1 MTEVFVA
8 GIGMTGFGRFPGETI
23 ESLALP
29 ACLDALT
36 DAAVT
41 AADVDAVYCGNVYGG
56 MLAAQRIAGQLG
68 LTGRPA
74 YNVEAA
80 CFSSAVALHLAVQ
93 AIGAGQ
99 IRTALVAG
107 VEQLSALGRGGLRLN
122 ATDPD
127 IAQGLTMAAA
137 YAMRAQ
143 AYLAATRATPRDLA
157 AVAAKNRGNGSL
169 NPRAQFR
176 TPATIDEVLASRPI
190 ADPLTLLQCC
200 GTGDGAAA
208 VVISRRPGP
217 AARPVQITASVVTS
231 GTTGRHD
238 LTREPLTERA
248 ARAAYAQAGIG
259 PADLG
264 IIELHD
270 AFSIAELLYY
280 EALGLCG
287 YGEAAD
293 LLRSG
298 ATARDGDCPVN
309 ASGGLLARGHPLGAT
324 GLAQVTEVTSQL
336 RGTADALIRR
346 PRHGLTHCTGG
357 GITGYDHAVCA
368 IHVLSAARARRG
380 PTAARL
386 RR

>member
-1 MTEVFVA
+1 MTDVFVA
-8 GIGMTGFGRFPGETI
+8 GIGMIGFGRFPGETI

-29 ACLDALT
+29 ACLSALT

-41 AADVDAVYCGNVYGG
+41 AEDVDAVYCGNVYGG
-56 MLAAQRIAGQLG
+56 MLPAQRIAGQLG
-68 LTGRPA
+68 LTGRPG

-80 CFSSAVALHLAVQ
+80 CSSSAVALHLAVQ
-93 AIGAGQ
+93 AIRAGQ

-107 VEQLSALGRGGLRLN
+107 VEQLSVFGRGGLRLN

-127 IAQGLTMAAA
+127 ITQGLTMPAA

-143 AYLAATRATPRDLA
+143 AYLAATGATVQDLA
-157 AVAAKNRGNGSL
+157 AVAVKNRSNGSL

-176 TPATIDEVLASRPI
+176 KPATIDDVLASRPI

-208 VVISRRPGP
+208 VVVSQQPGP
-217 AARPVQITASVVTS
+217 ATQPVQITASVVTS
-231 GTTGRHD
+231 GTIGQHD
-238 LTREPLTERA
+238 LTREPLTERTVC
-248 ARAAYAQAGIG
+248 AAYAQAGIG
-259 PADLG
+259 PADIG
-264 IIELHD
+264 TVELHD

-287 YGEAAD
+287 YGQAPG

-298 ATARDGDCPVN
+298 ATARDGACPVN

-324 GLAQVTEVTSQL
+324 GIAQAVEVTGQL
-336 RGTADALIRR
+336 RGTADTLTRR

-357 GITGYDHAVCA
+357 GITGYDHAACT
-368 IHVLSAARARRG
+368 IHILSAA
-380 PTAARL
+380 
-386 RR
+386 

>member
-1 MTEVFVA
+1 MTGVFVA
-8 GIGMTGFGRFPGETI
+8 GIGMISFGRFPGETV

-29 ACLDALT
+29 ACLGALT

-41 AADVDAVYCGNVYGG
+41 AEDIDAIYCGNVYGG
-56 MLAAQRIAGQLG
+56 MLLAQRIAGQLG
-68 LTGRPA
+68 LTGRPG

-80 CFSSAVALHLAVQ
+80 CSSSAVALHLAVQ
-93 AIGAGQ
+93 AIRAGY
-99 IRTALVAG
+99 IRAALVTG
-107 VEQLSALGRGGLRLN
+107 IEQLSVSGGGLRLN
-122 ATDPD
+122 AADPD
-127 IAQGLTMAAA
+127 IAQGLTMPAV

-143 AYLAATRATPRDLA
+143 AYLAATGATAQDLA
-157 AVAAKNRGNGSL
+157 AVAVKNRGNGSL

-176 TPATIDEVLASRPI
+176 KPATVDEVLTSRPI

-208 VVISRRPGP
+208 VVISQHPGP
-217 AARPVQITASVVTS
+217 AAHPVQITASVATS
-231 GTTGRHD
+231 GTIGQHD
-238 LTREPLTERA
+238 LTREPLTERT
-248 ARAAYAQAGIG
+248 ARAAYAEAGIG
-259 PADLG
+259 PGDIG
-264 IIELHD
+264 TIELHD

-287 YGEAAD
+287 YGEAAG

-324 GLAQVTEVTSQL
+324 GIAQVAEVTSQL
-336 RGTADALIRR
+336 RGTADTLSRR

-357 GITGYDHAVCA
+357 GITGYDHAACT
-368 IHVLSAARARRG
+368 IHILSAV
-380 PTAARL
+380 
-386 RR
+386 

>member
-1 MTEVFVA
+1 MTGVFVA
-8 GIGMTGFGRFPGETI
+8 GTGMIGFGRFPGETI

-36 DAAVT
+36 EAAVT
-41 AADVDAVYCGNVYGG
+41 AEDIDAVYCGNVYGG
-56 MLAAQRIAGQLG
+56 MLPAQRIAGQLG

-74 YNVEAA
+74 YNAEAA
-80 CFSSAVALHLAVQ
+80 CSSSAVALHLAVQ
-93 AIGAGQ
+93 AIRAGQ

-107 VEQLSALGRGGLRLN
+107 VEQLSVFGRGGLRLN
-122 ATDPD
+122 AADPD
-127 IAQGLTMAAA
+127 IIQGLTMPAA

-143 AYLAATRATPRDLA
+143 AYLAATGATAHDLA
-157 AVAAKNRGNGSL
+157 AVAVKNRGNGSL

-176 TPATIDEVLASRPI
+176 RPATIDEVLASRPI

-208 VVISRRPGP
+208 VVISRHPGP
-217 AARPVQITASVVTS
+217 AAQPVQITASVATS
-231 GTTGRHD
+231 GTTGQHD

-259 PADLG
+259 PADIG
-264 IIELHD
+264 TVELHD

-287 YGEAAD
+287 YGEAAS

-298 ATARDGDCPVN
+298 ATGREGRCPVN
-309 ASGGLLARGHPLGAT
+309 AGGGLLARGHPLGAT
-324 GLAQVTEVTSQL
+324 GLAQVAEVTSQL
-336 RGTADALIRR
+336 RGTAAPTLPRR

-357 GITGYDHAVCA
+357 GITGYDHAACT
-368 IHVLSAARARRG
+368 IHILSAA
-380 PTAARL
+380 
-386 RR
+386 

>member
-1 MTEVFVA
+1 MTGVFVA
-8 GIGMTGFGRFPGETI
+8 GIGMIGFGRFPGETV

-41 AADVDAVYCGNVYGG
+41 AEDIDAVYCGNVYGG
-56 MLAAQRIAGQLG
+56 MLPAQRIAGQLG

-80 CFSSAVALHLAVQ
+80 CSSSAVALHLAVQ
-93 AIGAGQ
+93 AIRAGQ
-99 IRTALVAG
+99 IRIALVAG
-107 VEQLSALGRGGLRLN
+107 VEQLSVFGRGGLRLN

-127 IAQGLTMAAA
+127 ITQGLTMPAA

-143 AYLAATRATPRDLA
+143 AYLAATGATAQDLA

-176 TPATIDEVLASRPI
+176 KPATIDEVLASRPI

-200 GTGDGAAA
+200 GSGDGAAA
-208 VVISRRPGP
+208 VVISRHPGP
-217 AARPVQITASVVTS
+217 AARPVQITASAATS
-231 GTTGRHD
+231 GTIGQHD
-238 LTREPLTERA
+238 LTREPLIERT

-259 PADLG
+259 PAG
-264 IIELHD
+264 IGTVELHD

-287 YGEAAD
+287 YGQAPG

-324 GLAQVTEVTSQL
+324 GIAQVVEVTSQL
-336 RGTADALIRR
+336 RGTADTLARR

-357 GITGYDHAVCA
+357 GITGYDHAACT
-368 IHVLSAARARRG
+368 IHILSAA
-380 PTAARL
+380 
-386 RR
+386 

>member
-1 MTEVFVA
+1 MTGVFVA
-8 GIGMTGFGRFPGETI
+8 GIGMISFGRFPGETI

-36 DAAVT
+36 DAAV
-41 AADVDAVYCGNVYGG
+41 AADDVDAVYCGNVYGG
-56 MLAAQRIAGQLG
+56 MLPAQRIAGQLG
-68 LTGRPA
+68 LTGRPG

-80 CFSSAVALHLAVQ
+80 CSSSAVALHLAVE
-93 AIGAGQ
+93 AIRAGQ

-107 VEQLSALGRGGLRLN
+107 VEQLSVFGRGGQRLN

-127 IAQGLTMAAA
+127 IIQGMTMPAA

-143 AYLAATRATPRDLA
+143 AYLAAVGATAQDLA
-157 AVAAKNRGNGSL
+157 AVAVKNRGNGSL

-176 TPATIDEVLASRPI
+176 KPATIDEVLASRPI

-208 VVISRRPGP
+208 VVISQHPGP
-217 AARPVQITASVVTS
+217 AAHPVQIMASVATS
-231 GTTGRHD
+231 GTTGQHD
-238 LTREPLTERA
+238 LTREPLTERT

-259 PADLG
+259 PADIG
-264 IIELHD
+264 TVELHD

-287 YGEAAD
+287 YGQAPG

-298 ATARDGDCPVN
+298 ATARGGACPVN

-324 GLAQVTEVTSQL
+324 GIAQVVEVTSQL
-336 RGTADALIRR
+336 RGTACTSTRR
-346 PRHGLTHCTGG
+346 PHHGLTHCTGG
-357 GITGYDHAVCA
+357 GITGYDHAACT
-368 IHVLSAARARRG
+368 IHILSA
-380 PTAARL
+380 P
-386 RR
+386 

>member
-1 MTEVFVA
+1 MTDVFVA
-8 GIGMTGFGRFPGETI
+8 GIGMIGFGRFPAETI

-41 AADVDAVYCGNVYGG
+41 AEDIDAVYCGNVYGG
-56 MLAAQRIAGQLG
+56 MLPAQRIAGRLG
-68 LTGRPA
+68 LTGRPG

-80 CFSSAVALHLAVQ
+80 CSSSAVALHLAVQ
-93 AIGAGQ
+93 AIRAGQ

-107 VEQLSALGRGGLRLN
+107 VEQLSVFGRGGLRLN

-127 IAQGLTMAAA
+127 ITQGLTMPAA

-143 AYLAATRATPRDLA
+143 AYLAATGATAQDLA
-157 AVAAKNRGNGSL
+157 AVAVKNRGNGSL

-176 TPATIDEVLASRPI
+176 TPATIDDVLASRPI

-208 VVISRRPGP
+208 VVISRHPGP
-217 AARPVQITASVVTS
+217 AAQPVQITASVATS
-231 GTTGRHD
+231 GTTGQHD
-238 LTREPLTERA
+238 LTREPLTERT

-259 PADLG
+259 PADIG
-264 IIELHD
+264 AVELHD

-287 YGEAAD
+287 YGQAPG

-324 GLAQVTEVTSQL
+324 GIAQVTEVTSQL
-336 RGTADALIRR
+336 RGTVGTLARR

-357 GITGYDHAVCA
+357 GITGYDHAACT
-368 IHVLSAARARRG
+368 IHILSAA
-380 PTAARL
+380 
-386 RR
+386 

>member
-1 MTEVFVA
+1 MTDVFVA
-8 GIGMTGFGRFPGETI
+8 GIGMIGFGRFPGETI

-29 ACLDALT
+29 ACLNALT

-41 AADVDAVYCGNVYGG
+41 AADIDAVYCGNVYGG
-56 MLAAQRIAGQLG
+56 MLPAQRIAGHLE
-68 LTGRPA
+68 LTGLPG

-80 CFSSAVALHLAVQ
+80 CSSSAVALHLAVQ
-93 AIGAGQ
+93 AIRAGH
-99 IRTALVAG
+99 IGTALVIG
-107 VEQLSALGRGGLRLN
+107 VEQLSVFGRGGLRLN
-122 ATDPD
+122 ASDPD
-127 IAQGLTMAAA
+127 ITQGLTMPAV

-143 AYLAATRATPRDLA
+143 AYLAATGATTQDLA
-157 AVAAKNRGNGSL
+157 AVAVKNRGNGSL

-176 TPATIDEVLASRPI
+176 EPVTIDEVLASRPI

-208 VVISRRPGP
+208 VVISQHPGP
-217 AARPVQITASVVTS
+217 AAQPVQITASVATS
-231 GTTGRHD
+231 GTIGQHD
-238 LTREPLTERA
+238 LTREPLTTRT

-259 PADLG
+259 PADIG
-264 IIELHD
+264 TVELHD

-287 YGEAAD
+287 FGEAPG

-298 ATARDGDCPVN
+298 ATARTGDCPVN

-324 GLAQVTEVTSQL
+324 GIAQVAEITSQL
-336 RGTADALIRR
+336 RGTADTLTRR

-357 GITGYDHAVCA
+357 GITGYDHAACT
-368 IHVLSAARARRG
+368 IHILSAA
-380 PTAARL
+380 
-386 RR
+386 

>member
-1 MTEVFVA
+1 MTDVFVA
-8 GIGMTGFGRFPGETI
+8 GIGMIGFGRFPGETI

-41 AADVDAVYCGNVYGG
+41 AADIDAVYCGNVYGG
-56 MLAAQRIAGQLG
+56 MLPAQRIAGQLG
-68 LTGRPA
+68 LTGRPC

-80 CFSSAVALHLAVQ
+80 CSSSAVALHLAVQ
-93 AIGAGQ
+93 GVSAGH
-99 IRTALVAG
+99 IRAALVTG
-107 VEQLSALGRGGLRLN
+107 VEQLSVFGRGGLRLN

-127 IAQGLTMAAA
+127 IIQGLTMPAV

-143 AYLAATRATPRDLA
+143 AYLAATGATAQDLA
-157 AVAAKNRGNGSL
+157 AVAVKNRGNGSL

-176 TPATIDEVLASRPI
+176 KPATIDEVLTSRPI

-208 VVISRRPGP
+208 AVISQHRGP
-217 AARPVQITASVVTS
+217 AAQPVQVTASVATS
-231 GTTGRHD
+231 GTIGQHD
-238 LTREPLTERA
+238 LTREPLTERT
-248 ARAAYAQAGIG
+248 ARAAYTQAGIR
-259 PADLG
+259 PADIG
-264 IIELHD
+264 TVELHD

-287 YGEAAD
+287 YGEAAS

-324 GLAQVTEVTSQL
+324 GIAQVAEVTGQL
-336 RGTADALIRR
+336 RGTAATLPRR
-346 PRHGLTHCTGG
+346 RRHGLTHCTGG
-357 GITGYDHAVCA
+357 GITGYDHAVCT
-368 IHVLSAARARRG
+368 IHILSAA
-380 PTAARL
+380 
-386 RR
+386 

>member
-1 MTEVFVA
+1 MTDVFVA
-8 GIGMTGFGRFPGETI
+8 GIGMIGFGRFPGETI

-41 AADVDAVYCGNVYGG
+41 AQDIDAVYCGNVYGG
-56 MLAAQRIAGQLG
+56 MLPAQRIAGQLG
-68 LTGRPA
+68 LTGRPG

-80 CFSSAVALHLAVQ
+80 CSSSAMALHLAVQ
-93 AIGAGQ
+93 AIRAGQ

-107 VEQLSALGRGGLRLN
+107 VEQLSVFGRGGLRLN

-127 IAQGLTMAAA
+127 ITQGLTMPAV

-143 AYLAATRATPRDLA
+143 AYLAATRATAQDLA
-157 AVAAKNRGNGSL
+157 AVAVKNRGNGSL

-176 TPATIDEVLASRPI
+176 KPATIDEVLASRPI

-208 VVISRRPGP
+208 VVISQHPGP
-217 AARPVQITASVVTS
+217 AVQPVQITASVATS
-231 GTTGRHD
+231 GTIGQHD
-238 LTREPLTERA
+238 LTREPLTART

-259 PADLG
+259 PADIG
-264 IIELHD
+264 SVELHD

-287 YGEAAD
+287 YGEAAG

-324 GLAQVTEVTSQL
+324 GIAQVAEVTSQL
-336 RGTADALIRR
+336 RGTADTLTRR
-346 PRHGLTHCTGG
+346 PCHGLTHCTGG
-357 GITGYDHAVCA
+357 GITGYDHAACT
-368 IHVLSAARARRG
+368 IHILSAA
-380 PTAARL
+380 
-386 RR
+386 